1 MLDLHRS
8 HRYLPEV
15 TVLGVNMPAAPRRK
29 WPPCGH
35 WTALPDV
42 FFFHSLIIEN
52 SPKFTKNHAN
62 VVEHEAK
69 RGNITRSHKVIMFS
83 RCKMSA
89 APHELSSDN
98 VPQLYCAILGS
109 DDPFSDWWNL
119 WQSKVLS
126 DVGHLCKKA
135 MPDSEPGTTMPRTS
149 ISPDLNQCH
158 SFQCALYE
166 ATCPW
171 EWCSFDSGAAFLY
184 MFPSL
189 GNPPEGE
196 QKTLR
201 TRLEKKISK
210 GPAAPMSPISL
221 SHIYTQSSWPSL
233 EAWL

>member
-1 MLDLHRS
+1 MAPMWPLNCLA
-8 HRYLPEV
+8 RYQ
-15 TVLGVNMPAAPRRK
+15 
-29 WPPCGH
+29 
-35 WTALPDV
+35 
-42 FFFHSLIIEN
+42 N
-52 SPKFTKNHAN
+52 SPRTMQILWNMKQKGETFQGHHVFT
-62 VVEHEAK
+62 
-69 RGNITRSHKVIMFS
+69 MFS

-109 DDPFSDWWNL
+109 DDPFSDWWKL

-158 SFQCALYE
+158 SFQSIWSHL
-166 ATCPW
+166 P
-171 EWCSFDSGAAFLY
+171 
-184 MFPSL
+184 L
-189 GNPPEGE
+189 GNDAVSTPELFSYICFLLLGFT
-196 QKTLR
+196 QRGKKTP
-201 TRLEKKISK
+201 TQNQVGKKKLSK

>member
-1 MLDLHRS
+1 MAPMWPLNCLA
-8 HRYLPEV
+8 RYQ
-15 TVLGVNMPAAPRRK
+15 
-29 WPPCGH
+29 
-35 WTALPDV
+35 
-42 FFFHSLIIEN
+42 N
-52 SPKFTKNHAN
+52 SPRTMQILWNMKQKGETFQGHHVFT
-62 VVEHEAK
+62 
-69 RGNITRSHKVIMFS
+69 MFS

-109 DDPFSDWWNL
+109 DNPFGDWWKL

-171 EWCSFDSGAAFLY
+171 GMMQFRLRSCFPIDVSFFWKS
-184 MFPSL
+184 PR
-189 GNPPEGE
+189 GE
-196 QKTLR
+196 KNTHS
-201 TRLEKKISK
+201 EPGWKKK
-210 GPAAPMSPISL
+210 YPRARAAPMSPISL